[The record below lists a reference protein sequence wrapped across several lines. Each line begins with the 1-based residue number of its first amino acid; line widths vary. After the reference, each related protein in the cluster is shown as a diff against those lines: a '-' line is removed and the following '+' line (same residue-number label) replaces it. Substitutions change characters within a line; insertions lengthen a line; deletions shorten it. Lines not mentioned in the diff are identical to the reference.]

1 MNARLFPAFD
11 PRAQYLLARFVSC
24 TSRLTFAAPLVAS
37 CNFSRQFAELIDV
50 PIANKHLDSGCIAG
64 VSLGLASSL
73 PRPQMLE
80 FEHGGCCISI
90 VSHGPSPS
98 QCRSP
103 ILAPNMAVSG
113 RPLGAIWAV
122 YLFAPNKKPR
132 PGRMVGTPEAF
143 VEINCACGGAKH
155 GGALRALGAAKVF
168 LLS

>member
-1 MNARLFPAFD
+1 
-11 PRAQYLLARFVSC
+11 
-24 TSRLTFAAPLVAS
+24 
-37 CNFSRQFAELIDV
+37 
-50 PIANKHLDSGCIAG
+50 
-64 VSLGLASSL
+64 
-73 PRPQMLE
+73 MLE

-132 PGRMVGTPEAF
+132 PGRMVGAPEAF
-143 VEINCACGGAKH
+143 IEINCACGGAKH
-155 GGALRALGAAKVF
+155 GGPSEMASSQPAVRDSGPGIDPDHLDRVFDAFYTTKSGGVGMGLSICRSIIDVHGGRLWAAANEPHSSVF
-168 LLS
+168 QFTLPRLENELMNSDCR